1 MTEYLCVFEDVY
13 WPCMSKAALLS
24 NGFIGVGS
32 ICHSADY
39 FMRDTEAIQNLKSI
53 LRGTLRIIT
62 DDNRAFIGT
71 FVGTDKSLN
80 ILLLNTEEFRLGAD
94 ANPAGR
100 YVGQVMIPW
109 RLIRGIGL
117 QVAGQGDGM
126 SDSEQVRVC
135 CFRPTN
141 L

>member
-1 MTEYLCVFEDVY
+1 
-13 WPCMSKAALLS
+13 
-24 NGFIGVGS
+24 
-32 ICHSADY
+32 
-39 FMRDTEAIQNLKSI
+39 MRDTEAIQNLKSI
-53 LRGTLRIIT
+53 LRGTLRITT

-109 RLIRGIGL
+109 RLIRDIGL
-117 QVAGQGDGM
+117 QVASEGG
-126 SDSEQVRVC
+126 SYSEQVRVRR
-135 CFRPTN
+135 FTPTD

>member
-1 MTEYLCVFEDVY
+1 VGIRGWVL
-13 WPCMSKAALLS
+13 ALHVQC
-24 NGFIGVGS
+24 GVALERIHRVAS
-32 ICHSADY
+32 ICHGCCTLL
-39 FMRDTEAIQNLKSI
+39 MRDTEAIQNLKSI
-53 LRGTLRIIT
+53 LRGTLRILT

-109 RLIRGIGL
+109 RLIRDIGL
-117 QVAGQGDGM
+117 QVASEGG
-126 SDSEQVRVC
+126 SYSEQVRVRR
-135 CFRPTN
+135 FTPTD